1 MRFIKD
7 MKLGANHLLATCS
20 LFSCH
25 LQNGGFLNLGVT
37 GGIIAGSEVHAD
49 RRQLVLLMT
58 AVVKSRHKQHI
69 L

>member
-1 MRFIKD
+1 

-25 LQNGGFLNLGVT
+25 LQLLIWDSGFLNLGVT

-58 AVVKSRHKQHI
+58 AVVKSRHHQHI